1 MTDLKQ
7 EMADVAAA
15 IDKLET
21 QPAAPPAPAPA
32 GPPAP
37 GKVRLRHPNTGDIKT
52 VDSVPEAMIPLMGLG
67 YQQVKE

>member
-15 IDKLET
+15 IDKLEV
-21 QPAAPPAPAPA
+21 QPAAPAAA
-32 GPPAP
+32 PAP
-37 GKVRLRHPNTGDIKT
+37 GKTRLRHPHTGDIKT
-52 VDSVPEAMIPLMGLG
+52 VDAVPEAMIPLMGLG